1 MKRFKILGIEHVA
14 IAVKD
19 FGPLSDFF
27 GDLLGIHYDGRE
39 EVSDQKVFADIFNT
53 GNGKLELIKES
64 DANSPISKF
73 LNKKGPGVHHL
84 AFLVDDIYLAIEQL
98 SDSAVRFI
106 DSKPRIG
113 ADGML
118 IAFIHP
124 KSSPGILIELCQ
136 KP

>member
-1 MKRFKILGIEHVA
+1 MKKFKILGIEHVA

-27 GDLLGIHYDGRE
+27 GDLLGIHYNGRE
-39 EVSDQKVFADIFNT
+39 EVSDQKVFTDIFNT
-53 GNGKLELIKES
+53 GNGKVELIKES
-64 DANSPISKF
+64 DVNSPISKF

-84 AFLVDDIYLAIEQL
+84 AFLVDDIQLAIKQL
-98 SDSAVRFI
+98 SDSGVRFI
-106 DSKPRIG
+106 NSKPRAG
-113 ADGML
+113 AEGTL

-124 KSSPGILIELCQ
+124 NSSPGILIELCQ